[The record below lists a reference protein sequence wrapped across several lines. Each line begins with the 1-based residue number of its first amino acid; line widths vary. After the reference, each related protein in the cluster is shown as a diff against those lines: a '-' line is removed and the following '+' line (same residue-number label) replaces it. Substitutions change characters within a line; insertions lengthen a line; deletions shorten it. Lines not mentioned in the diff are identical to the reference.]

1 MDALNKRFYGAGP
14 FMDEGFYGNGLIITS
29 VFMLQSLFVNE
40 GFYRMGAFN
49 KWFCGAGL
57 FINKSLYVNKGFLA
71 SILWCWAIFFFKSFK
86 DRAGIC

>member
-1 MDALNKRFYGAGP
+1 MN
-14 FMDEGFYGNGLIITS
+14 EGFYGNGLIITS

-40 GFYRMGAFN
+40 GSYRMGAFN

-57 FINKSLYVNKGFLA
+57 FINKSLYANKGFLA